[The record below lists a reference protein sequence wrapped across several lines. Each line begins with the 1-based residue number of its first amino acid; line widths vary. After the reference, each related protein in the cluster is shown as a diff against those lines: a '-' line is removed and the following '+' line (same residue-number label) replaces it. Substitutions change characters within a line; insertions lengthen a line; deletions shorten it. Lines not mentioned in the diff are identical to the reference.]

1 MDVGL
6 VRIASGVFTPTPPE
20 TRGSNTA
27 IINNVF
33 DSLVASLRA
42 KSDCVCE

>member
-6 VRIASGVFTPTPPE
+6 VRIASGVFTPTPAE
-20 TRGSNTA
+20 TIGSNTA

>member
-20 TRGSNTA
+20 TIGSNTA

-42 KSDCVCE
+42 KSNSLGK